1 MDAERIAIAR
11 ECLEAAHTGGMNFPA
26 IIGRLIAAGFEGYL
40 VDYRCGTQSYYLP
53 DGDAVTLPLPHSAGT
68 IAPIFDAE
76 SVERLIRWAQADGPD
91 YSYPA
96 FCEQVKEAGCAGYLV
111 TLLGRRV
118 VYYGRTGDM
127 HVEHFPG

>member
-11 ECLEAAHTGGMNFPA
+11 ECLEAAHTGSMNFPA
-26 IIGRLIAAGFEGYL
+26 IIGRLVAAGFEGYL

-68 IAPIFDAE
+68 IAPTFDAA

-96 FCEQVKEAGCAGYLV
+96 FCEQVKQAGCAGYLV
-111 TLLGRRV
+111 SFLGRRV

>member
-11 ECLEAAHTGGMNFPA
+11 ECLEAAHTGSLNFPA
-26 IIGRLIAAGFEGYL
+26 IIGRLVNAGFEGYL

-53 DGDAVTLPLPHSAGT
+53 DGDSITLPLPHGTGT
-68 IAPIFDAE
+68 ISPAFDAPA
-76 SVERLIRWAQADGPD
+76 VERLIRWAQADGPD

-96 FCEQVKEAGCAGYLV
+96 FCDRVMAAGCAGYLV
-111 TLLGRRV
+111 TFLGRRV

>member
-11 ECLEAAHTGGMNFPA
+11 ECLEAAHTGSLNFPA
-26 IIGRLIAAGFEGYL
+26 IIGRLVNAGFEGYL

-53 DGDAVTLPLPHSAGT
+53 DGDSITLPLPHAAST
-68 IAPIFDAE
+68 ICPTFDAPA
-76 SVERLIRWAQADGPD
+76 VERLIRWAQADGPD

-96 FCEQVKEAGCAGYLV
+96 FCDRVMAAGCAGYLV
-111 TLLGRRV
+111 TFLGRRV

>member
-11 ECLEAAHTGGMNFPA
+11 ECLEAAHTGSLNFPA
-26 IIGRLIAAGFEGYL
+26 IIGRLMAAGFEGYL

-53 DGDAVTLPLPHSAGT
+53 DGKAVTLSLPDSAGT
-68 IAPIFDAE
+68 IAPDFNGAT
-76 SVERLIRWAQADGPD
+76 VERLIRWAQADRPD

-96 FCEQVKEAGCAGYLV
+96 FCEQVKAAGCAGYLV
-111 TLLGRRV
+111 TFLGRRV